1 MESKT
6 KTRHHTP
13 LSSSRT
19 EVDVSGDRTTPNDDL
34 RRSATTTSREDDD
47 DDDDDVARTTTR
59 GTPDAMDR
67 FAFFAAMPFL
77 IAMTTTTTTTTS
89 EDGDDESEDIF
100 TGVSSFSVSSREQ
113 YGDDDDEDDDEND
126 DDGREREGEAKGFAA
141 RDARHLVFALTE
153 KYTDLGGCVETVV
166 RLRHMRT
173 RGEDDA
179 SGSSLNA
186 APNAAY
192 LEIELDGAA
201 YGLCT
206 KLAKKVVVASGNQSG
221 SVEDV
226 VATNYVSVIFPHVT
240 LNIYST
246 TAPTDWTGHGSLNAL
261 ARALKNAAFSVPPRR
276 AHDVDIDP
284 IETVRLQRH
293 ATDVLIDAILRDR
306 HHEVREDDDVDD
318 DDMDDDD
325 MDATVDGRVAAAARL
340 LAACPKPYFFD
351 AECEDKD
358 RSDEYL
364 LLSLDDRDRDL
375 DDANLHRDARRHA
388 DHRRFAR
395 LATGSRF

>member
-1 MESKT
+1 
-6 KTRHHTP
+6 
-13 LSSSRT
+13 
-19 EVDVSGDRTTPNDDL
+19 
-34 RRSATTTSREDDD
+34 
-47 DDDDDVARTTTR
+47 
-59 GTPDAMDR
+59 MDR

-77 IAMTTTTTTTTS
+77 TATTSHTTTRTCESDS
-89 EDGDDESEDIF
+89 ESGEDIF
-100 TGVSSFSVSSREQ
+100 TGVSSFSVSAREQ
-113 YGDDDDEDDDEND
+113 YGEEGGEDDEDEH
-126 DDGREREGEAKGFAA
+126 EAREGLAA

-153 KYTDLGGCVETVV
+153 KHNDHGGCVETTV
-166 RLRHMRT
+166 RLRHVRKRDSESEST
-173 RGEDDA
+173 LDE
-179 SGSSLNA
+179 